1 VPQTLDILVKD
12 EEKKR
17 KSHDFLTKLKE
28 DLQKVEKMGSDSSAE
43 LLRKIASDIEEN
55 LETQEIKVKLEGVHN
70 FVQDRIENPF
80 IYGFLDKMKERETG
94 SDVDKRLGMLEDIKS
109 ELDHYQDNNSE
120 QGSEAQ
126 DFRNTILSLIKSYQ
140 ASQQELL
147 KWKQIKVSN
156 KHEVTPIF
164 SKITSS

>member
-1 VPQTLDILVKD
+1 MINSLDTLVKN

-80 IYGFLDKMKERETG
+80 IYGFLDKMKE
-94 SDVDKRLGMLEDIKS
+94 
-109 ELDHYQDNNSE
+109 
-120 QGSEAQ
+120 
-126 DFRNTILSLIKSYQ
+126 
-140 ASQQELL
+140 
-147 KWKQIKVSN
+147 VSN
-156 KHEVTPIF
+156 EFIISSTSFSCSSNLPNGF
-164 SKITSS
+164 SKLRLVRLASLTIDTIPPLSVSQL